1 MSILPIRKGAFSMYK
16 IMTLLLFTFLVLS
29 PQIMALDTNGLVGA
43 WLMDE
48 SNGNTVSDS
57 SGNGLDGKFAQGN
70 PSWVKGKF
78 GNGLEFGGS
87 DMVTVDDDAALDLT
101 SFTLSAWVNIPKISG
116 PWQIIASKEN
126 RNPTGRNYGM
136 FAHTNTGVV
145 HYSFTTGGWKSFDA
159 KTVITDGKW
168 HHVVATYE
176 NPNFKLYLD
185 GTVDAEQAPGTAPD
199 NHDNFLF
206 IGGCNIGNYW
216 MSGVIDEVVL
226 YNRALD
232 ETEINDLMDKGIEN
246 ALDVKPGGKLV
257 TTWSHIKS
265 RSTR

>member
-1 MSILPIRKGAFSMYK
+1 MYK
-16 IMTLLLFTFLVLS
+16 IMALLLFTFLVLS
-29 PQIMALDTNGLVGA
+29 PQIMALDTDGLVGA

-48 SNGNTVSDS
+48 SGGDTVSDS
-57 SGNGLDGKFAQGN
+57 SGNGLDGKVAQGN

-101 SFTLSAWVNIPKISG
+101 SFTLSAWVKISG
-116 PWQIIASKEN
+116 LTGKWLIIASKEN

-136 FAHTNTGVV
+136 FGNINSGVI
-145 HYSFTTGGWKSFDA
+145 HYSFTTGNGWKSFDA
-159 KTVITDGKW
+159 KTNIADGNW

-176 NPNFKLYLD
+176 NPNYKLYLD
-185 GTVDAEQAPGTAPD
+185 GTVDAEQTPGTVPD
-199 NHDNFLF
+199 NHDNFLY
-206 IGGCNIGNYW
+206 IGGCNIGDYW

-226 YNRALD
+226 YDRALS
-232 ETEINDLMDKGIEN
+232 ETEINDLMKNGIEN
-246 ALDVKPGGKLV
+246 ALDVKPDGKLV

>member
-1 MSILPIRKGAFSMYK
+1 MYK
-16 IMTLLLFTFLVLS
+16 IMALLLFTFLVLS
-29 PQIMALDTNGLVGA
+29 PQIMALDTDGLVGA

-48 SNGNTVSDS
+48 SDGNTVSDS

-101 SFTLSAWVNIPKISG
+101 SFTLSAWVKIPRTTG
-116 PWQIIASKEN
+116 VWHIIASKEN
-126 RNPTGRNYGM
+126 RNPTGRNYGI
-136 FAHTNTGVV
+136 FGHLNDGYI
-145 HYSFTTGGWKSFDA
+145 HYSFTTNAGWKSFNA
-159 KTVITDGKW
+159 KTVITNGAW

-176 NPNFKLYLD
+176 NPNYKLYVD
-185 GTVDAEQAPGTAPD
+185 GTVDAEQTPGTVPD

-226 YNRALD
+226 YDRALS
-232 ETEINDLMDKGIEN
+232 ETEINDLMKNGIEN

>member
-1 MSILPIRKGAFSMYK
+1 MYK
-16 IMTLLLFTFLVLS
+16 IITVLLFSILIFS
-29 PQIMALDTNGLVGA
+29 PKVMSLDTDGLVGA

-57 SGNGLDGKFAQGN
+57 SENGLDGKFAQGN

-87 DMVTVDDDAALDLT
+87 DMVTVDDDPALDLT
-101 SFTLSAWVNIPKISG
+101 SFTLSAWVKIPRITTG
-116 PWQIIASKEN
+116 TWQIIASKEN
-126 RNPTGRNYGM
+126 RNPTGRNYGT
-136 FAHTNTGVV
+136 FAHTNSGVV

-159 KTVITDGKW
+159 KTVITNGAW

-176 NPNFKLYLD
+176 KPDFKLYVD
-185 GTVDAEQAPGTAPD
+185 GTVDAQSSPGTDPD

-226 YNRALD
+226 YDRALD
-232 ETEINDLMDKGIEN
+232 ENEINDLMKNGIES